1 MGESKCYESK
11 YKFNEAVASS
21 VNSILNSIQNIENEL
36 LLYRYDDFI
45 EPELQSIADNLLKGK
60 LENPIFEL
68 VCLIVYEENK
78 NTKAPSAPEIRK
90 KIEECVEERW
100 NNVNKNIYANFNISY
115 ISRIHYIVFP
125 SWSLSNLLSQFEG

>member
-78 NTKAPSAPEIRK
+78 NTKAP
-90 KIEECVEERW
+90 
-100 NNVNKNIYANFNISY
+100 
-115 ISRIHYIVFP
+115 
-125 SWSLSNLLSQFEG
+125 